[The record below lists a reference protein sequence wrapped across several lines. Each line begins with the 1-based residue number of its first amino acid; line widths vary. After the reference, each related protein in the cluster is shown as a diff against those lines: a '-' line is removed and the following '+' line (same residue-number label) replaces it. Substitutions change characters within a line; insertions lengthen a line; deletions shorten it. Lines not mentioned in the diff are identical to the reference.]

1 MKISYLASLSLA
13 ILLSACGSSS
23 DSADT
28 SVETPTTPTTPVVE
42 QGTIVGPF
50 STGSTAEP
58 VTVYFDLDT
67 GEKLELTDEQAAT
80 DNHWDIAFNR
90 TKVYLNRHTDNTVG
104 MYFTDV
110 NSDFYGETG
119 AVIADKFVNATAD
132 TELDDYLAIS
142 LTDAPADD
150 AYSFDAEESIIG
162 GKFYNYDMTTH
173 VVSAAD
179 DAYFIVN
186 SDDAFTKFRVKSLS
200 TSGRTMSSITIG
212 YQHQSAL
219 DGATE
224 FAAEQDLVIDTA
236 NCTSDIYVDFDL
248 GAVLS
253 AEDAWDI
260 TIPCVTVS
268 DVTGASFEIHIADDA
283 KALVDSDNA
292 YAGIDSEAVQYM
304 GFVSDQT
311 QVLAFDSAPW
321 YQYGLNGGHLLW
333 SQYGVYLLKTA
344 NASYKLQITS
354 YYDDAGT
361 SGNYSFRFDELTA
374 E

>member
-13 ILLSACGSSS
+13 VLLCACGSSS
-23 DSADT
+23 DSGDT
-28 SVETPTTPTTPVVE
+28 SVETPTTPTTPEVE
-42 QGTIVGPF
+42 QGTIVGPY

-67 GEKLELTDEQAAT
+67 GEKLALTDEQATT
-80 DNHWDIAFNR
+80 DSHWDIAFNR
-90 TKVYLNRHTDNTVG
+90 TKVYLNTHTDNTVG
-104 MYFTDV
+104 LYFTDV
-110 NSDFYGETG
+110 NSDFFDDSG
-119 AVIADKFVNATAD
+119 AAIADKFINATAD

-150 AYSFDAEESIIG
+150 AYNFDSEESIIG

-186 SDDAFTKFRVKSLS
+186 SDDAFTKFRVKALT

-236 NCTSDIYVDFDL
+236 NCSSDIYVDFDL

-253 AEDAWDI
+253 ANDAWDI

-268 DVTGASFEIHIADDA
+268 EVTGASFEIHIADDA
-283 KALVDSDNA
+283 GALVDTDNT
-292 YAGIDSEAVQYM
+292 YTGIDSEAVQYM

-321 YQYGLNGGHLLW
+321 YQYDLNGGHLLW
-333 SQYGVYLLKTA
+333 SQYGVYLLKT
-344 NASYKLQITS
+344 NTSVYKLQITS

-361 SGNYSFRFDELTA
+361 SGNYSFRFDQLTA